1 MRFIALAAASFGISS
16 LLSAADPQL
25 LNLVMPDAQ
34 VVAGVNV
41 AKAKTS
47 QFGQYLLRQ
56 IPMGGEF
63 AIFVGSSGFDPTRDL
78 SEVLMATP
86 SGQKDGLVVAKGA
99 FNTSQIATLVAADGK
114 HSVVTYSGAQL
125 ITSNDPTHPEAL
137 AFFDGNLA
145 AVGNATMVKAALD
158 RRKSANPVNPQLAS
172 KVAMYGAADAW
183 TVSLVPLSG
192 VLAAPGAGQD
202 ANPLQG
208 ILQTGMLNKVS
219 ETSGSVTFNSP
230 VQVAA
235 ELVTDSSQDAKALG
249 DVMKLLAAMMQ
260 MSGDKSTAALAGI
273 LQTLTINTVGNALK
287 LGLSIPEATLEGLID
302 SAGAHDAKKSG
313 AIKI

>member
-1 MRFIALAAASFGISS
+1 MRFIVLAVASLGVSS

-47 QFGQYLLRQ
+47 QFGQYILRQ
-56 IPMGGEF
+56 VPMGGDF
-63 AIFVGSSGFDPTRDL
+63 ATFVGASGFDPTRDL
-78 SEVLMATP
+78 TEVLMATV
-86 SGQKDGLVVAKGA
+86 SGQKDGLVVSKGS
-99 FNTSQIATLVAADGK
+99 FNTSQIAALVTADGK
-114 HSVVTYSGAQL
+114 HSVVTYNGAQL
-125 ITSNDPTHPEAL
+125 ITSNDTAHPEAL

-145 AVGNATMVKAALD
+145 AVGNATLVKAALD

-183 TVSLVPLSG
+183 TVSLVPISG
-192 VLAAPGAGQD
+192 AIALPGAGKD

-208 ILQTGMLNKVS
+208 ILQTGLLNKVT

-230 VQVAA
+230 VQVAG
-235 ELVTDSSQDAKALG
+235 ELVTDSNQDAKALG
-249 DVMKLLAAMMQ
+249 DVVKFLAAMVQ
-260 MSGDKSTAALAGI
+260 LSGEKSTAAIAGV
-273 LQTLTINTVGNALK
+273 LKTLTVDTVGNALK
-287 LGLSIPEATLEGLID
+287 LGLSIPEDTLEGLIN
-302 SAGAHDAKKSG
+302 SAGAQESKKPG
-313 AIKI
+313 VVKI

>member
-1 MRFIALAAASFGISS
+1 MRFIAFAAASLGISS

-47 QFGQYLLRQ
+47 QFGQYILRQ
-56 IPMGGEF
+56 IPMGGDF
-63 AIFVGSSGFDPTRDL
+63 ASFVGASGFDPTRDL
-78 SEVLMATP
+78 TEVLMATP

-99 FNTSQIATLVAADGK
+99 FNASQIAMLVSADGK

-125 ITSNDPTHPEAL
+125 ITSTDAAHPEAL

-158 RRKSANPVNPQLAS
+158 RRKSANAVNPQLAS

-192 VLAAPGAGQD
+192 AIDIPGAGKD

-208 ILQTGMLNKVS
+208 ILQTGLLNKIT

-235 ELVTDSSQDAKALG
+235 ELVADNNQDAKALG
-249 DVMKLLAAMMQ
+249 DVLKFLAAMVQ
-260 MSGDKSTAALAGI
+260 VSGDKSTAAFASV
-273 LQTLTINTVGNALK
+273 LQSLTIDTVGNALK

-302 SAGAHDAKKSG
+302 SAGAQESKKNG